1 MADAHDLDAHLQLRH
16 DERKLEGSLRIGPKV
31 PLSEL
36 TAHTVRVFLEARGV
50 GDRYIDK
57 DAVQALIETVR
68 STPGAE
74 QEAVVA
80 RGRPPRD
87 GERRILDW
95 TPRIA
100 DRIAEINARKELLET
115 DQAKPR
121 QRAGG
126 DEEEADAVD
135 HYSHSAFIIVSA
147 GEVLGTVTPPDPGE
161 DGEDIFGGCVPARK
175 SPMPA
180 EIDQD
185 SLELL
190 PDHRLIARVAGRL
203 IFSGGTRAVETT
215 LTVSG
220 DVGFA
225 TGHIDFP
232 GPVHVEGG
240 VKDRFRVVS
249 RGNTTIRKL
258 VEAAILQS
266 ARDIVLERG
275 VAGRETASISA
286 ARNVESGYLE
296 SATIT
301 TMGDCNVKREIT
313 NCEVRARGNVNIPT
327 GAIRGGTVAA
337 AHTIEAATLGSAQEV
352 VTEILAGSIPELDGL
367 LARVNELILEAQNKR
382 RLISERNAHLFN
394 DEQGK
399 NPQLIERRMGVEFE
413 LSELDGHIKSL
424 QHAARRLEE
433 NIRANT
439 APRVVVAQKAFPG
452 VAIYMRG
459 HRITFKSETKG
470 PFTLRI
476 NGQGRPVVDTGAVQP
491 ADASTIAEVKP
502 SDRVPRLPVP
512 DDQATAPDA
521 DSPGDRAKPAA

>member
-1 MADAHDLDAHLQLRH
+1 MANAHDLDAHLQLRH
-16 DERKLEGSLRIGPKV
+16 DERKLQGSLRIGPKV

-36 TAHTVRVFLEARGV
+36 TAHAVRVFLEARGV

-57 DAVQALIETVR
+57 QAVQTLIETVH
-68 STPGAE
+68 SAPGTE
-74 QEAVVA
+74 QEAIVA

-87 GERRILDW
+87 GERRILEW

-100 DRIAEINARKELLET
+100 ERIAEINARKELIET
-115 DQAKPR
+115 DQAKPN
-121 QRAGG
+121 QHKIPGE
-126 DEEEADAVD
+126 DEPDAVD
-135 HYSHSAFIIVSA
+135 HYSHSAFIIVAA
-147 GEVLGTVTPPDPGE
+147 GETLGTVTPPDPGE

-180 EIDQD
+180 EIDTD
-185 SLELL
+185 SLALL
-190 PDHRLIARVAGRL
+190 PDHRLVAKVAGRL

-220 DVGFA
+220 DVGFSA
-225 TGHIDFP
+225 GHIDFP

-240 VKDRFRVVS
+240 VKDRFRVVAH
-249 RGNTTIRKL
+249 GTLTIRKL
-258 VEAAILQS
+258 VEASFLQS
-266 ARDIVLERG
+266 TRDIVLERG
-275 VAGRETASISA
+275 VAGREVATISA
-286 ARNVESGYLE
+286 GRHVESGYLE

-301 TMGDCNVKREIT
+301 TMGDCIVKREIT
-313 NCEVRARGNVNIPT
+313 NCELRARGSVRIPT

-337 AHTIEAATLGSAQEV
+337 ANTIEVGTLGSAQEV

-382 RLISERNAHLFN
+382 RLVSERNAHLFK

-439 APRVVVAQKAFPG
+439 APRVVVTQKVFPG

-470 PFTLRI
+470 PFTLRV
-476 NGQGRPVVDTGAVQP
+476 NSQGRPVVDTGAIQP
-491 ADASTIAEVKP
+491 TDAGTIAEVKP

-512 DDQATAPDA
+512 DDQTAPNADA
-521 DSPGDRAKPAA
+521 QQDRAMPAA